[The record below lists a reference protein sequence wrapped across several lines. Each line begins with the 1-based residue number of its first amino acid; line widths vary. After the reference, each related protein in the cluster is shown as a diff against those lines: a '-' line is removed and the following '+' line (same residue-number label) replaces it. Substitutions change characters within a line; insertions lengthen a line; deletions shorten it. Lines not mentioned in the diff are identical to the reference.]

1 MKALLIWNNLW
12 ADRCLDFIH
21 PLPGTSDILYLS
33 CVLKTVS
40 SQCGLSLFLYPS
52 SHLYLWLFPICLVFP
67 ASSLTLRLHF
77 AAWVCYFLLSL
88 YVLMAFWSILCFHCF
103 YHLSFPLSVFLPLT
117 LPLHFHFFFTSPP
130 LFTFSLQW
138 GHSMNNSKALQDDN
152 GKLEVRLCVACV
164 CVCVR
169 LVDSFQPGGNCKGL
183 FIHMNYVNKVTLPF
197 KVAKWGGVTADVVV
211 SGRWSN
217 DYRSVVMSTFSP
229 TAISAISQSCF
240 LGKLSKKEKRR
251 RRQCLYRLKGCCNS
265 LRAFDGLLCVLQ
277 CAHHNMP
284 FVLCDAKFIHNGDFR
299 NVSPFHDPW
308 SSLLWMEK

>member
-1 MKALLIWNNLW
+1 MGCRSSSTHHLIS
-12 ADRCLDFIH
+12 I
-21 PLPGTSDILYLS
+21 SD
-33 CVLKTVS
+33 C
-40 SQCGLSLFLYPS
+40 SLFVLSFLLLPWLS
-52 SHLYLWLFPICLVFP
+52 AFILPPECVFSPFPLCADGFLINSLFPLFLSPLIPSLRF
-67 ASSLTLRLHF
+67 SSSYPPT
-77 AAWVCYFLLSL
+77 
-88 YVLMAFWSILCFHCF
+88 
-103 YHLSFPLSVFLPLT
+103 SFP
-117 LPLHFHFFFTSPP
+117 FFFTSPP
-130 LFTFSLQW
+130 LFTFSLQR

-265 LRAFDGLLCVLQ
+265 LRAFDGLLYVLQ